1 MERTAHFIHLPW
13 TEFQVSRDQHA
24 LTFISAAVKG
34 STTTKGSEQGSIM
47 RSHSRQTKAL
57 FLWLSNCS
65 HHSGSSST
73 FNEMNA
79 VVSLLHPHTI
89 NSEHLSHPICHS
101 LFTAKEVSG
110 LSMHTH
116 PLLLAVTRKD
126 PVMLFGTQAGQG
138 VLGFPKCPR
147 SVTGSG
153 ISPCPGERNS
163 SFICLFHSI
172 TWMKSQGTSKLQG
185 DNCLLIQ
192 P

>member
-34 STTTKGSEQGSIM
+34 STTTKGSEQGSIT

-79 VVSLLHPHTI
+79 GVSLLHPHTI

-101 LFTAKEVSG
+101 LWLEHAHPPTAACCYSERSSNALWNTGWTRSSRLPKMPKECHRLWHQSLPWREKQFLYLP
-110 LSMHTH
+110 LS
-116 PLLLAVTRKD
+116 
-126 PVMLFGTQAGQG
+126 
-138 VLGFPKCPR
+138 
-147 SVTGSG
+147 
-153 ISPCPGERNS
+153 
-163 SFICLFHSI
+163 
-172 TWMKSQGTSKLQG
+172 
-185 DNCLLIQ
+185 
-192 P
+192 